1 MHHLSSSFVLAYH
14 GCRRAVGESLL
25 AGEFFE
31 PSKNDYD
38 WLGSGIYLW
47 EANPGRAL
55 EWAIQLQQTKNEQD
69 ASDPFVVGAIVD
81 LGYCLDLISSNGIA
95 AIRTAHTSLEN
106 NMRASGRQMPLNSG
120 GSDLLARRLD
130 CAVINYLHTIET
142 SSGRSEFDTVRGVFI
157 EGQPIYS
164 NSGFREKTHI
174 QICVRNPLANQRGI
188 QASDDVGIQTYEEK
202 HPGKK
207 PWQSSNKTI

>member
-1 MHHLSSSFVLAYH
+1 VHHLSSSFVLAYH
-14 GCRRAVGESLL
+14 GCRREVGESLL
-25 AGEFFE
+25 AGNLFE

-47 EANPGRAL
+47 EANPARAL
-55 EWAIQLQQTKNEQD
+55 EWAIQLQRAKVHQD

-81 LGYCLDLISSNGIA
+81 LGYCLDLISSNGITA
-95 AIRTAHTSLEN
+95 VRTAHTSLEN
-106 NMRASGRQMPLNSG
+106 NMRTLGNQMPVNSG

-130 CAVINYLHTIET
+130 CAVINHLHIIEA
-142 SSGRSEFDTVRGVFI
+142 RSNRPAFDTVRGVFI

-174 QICVRNPLANQRGI
+174 QICVRDPLAIKGVFRLP
-188 QASDDVGIQTYEEK
+188 T
-202 HPGKK
+202 
-207 PWQSSNKTI
+207 T